1 MAIVDM
7 GAVENK
13 EAIQTVETS
22 ERRETLICQCN
33 SEEHQFS
40 FVWFEDEHG
49 KGEVF
54 MEIHLTPHTL
64 WGRLKNAIKYI
75 FGHRS
80 VYGDFDEV
88 ILKKEDVHKLEK
100 IVEFLK
106 K

>member
-1 MAIVDM
+1 M

-75 FGHRS
+75 FGYRS

-88 ILKKEDVHKLEK
+88 TLKKNDVHKLEK
-100 IVEFLK
+100 VVEFLK

>member
-1 MAIVDM
+1 MVDM
-7 GAVENK
+7 EAVGNK
-13 EAIQTVETS
+13 EAIQTIETT
-22 ERRETLICQCN
+22 ERRETLICYCN

-40 FVWFEDEHG
+40 FVWFEDEQG

-54 MEIHLTPHTL
+54 MEIHLTPNTF
-64 WGRLKNAIKYI
+64 WERLKNAIKYI
-75 FGHRS
+75 LGYRS

-100 IVEFLK
+100 VVEFLK

>member
-1 MAIVDM
+1 MVDM
-7 GAVENK
+7 EAVGNK
-13 EAIQTVETS
+13 EAIQAVETT

-40 FVWFEDEHG
+40 FVWFEDEQG
-49 KGEVF
+49 QGEVF
-54 MEIHLTPHTL
+54 MEIHLTPNTFL
-64 WGRLKNAIKYI
+64 GRLKNAIKYI

-100 IVEFLK
+100 VVEFLK

>member
-1 MAIVDM
+1 M

-22 ERRETLICQCN
+22 ECRETLICQCN

-80 VYGDFDEV
+80 IYGDFDEV
-88 ILKKEDVHKLEK
+88 ILKKEDVYKLEK